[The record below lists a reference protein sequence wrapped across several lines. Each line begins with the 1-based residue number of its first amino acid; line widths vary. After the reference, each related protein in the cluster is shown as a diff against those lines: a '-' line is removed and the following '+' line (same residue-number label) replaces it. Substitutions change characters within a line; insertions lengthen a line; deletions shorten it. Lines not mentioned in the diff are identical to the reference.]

1 MGSATRQ
8 RWNAIEE
15 WSPWLFVVAGV
26 FLVVGAANS
35 GVAFV
40 SESYAFDEWLG
51 IVLELGRVAALLGTA
66 GLSVQVATENARL
79 GTLNRAVASLG
90 VVFVSALIAQAT
102 LESAGV
108 IAESGGLVG
117 LAAYVL
123 SVTTFLAVGI
133 GVLWT
138 GAYSRLIGGLLL
150 VNVVALLVVF
160 FGRRFVPLGL
170 LATVVPG
177 IQVLLYLSLGYE
189 LRGQTVPT
197 RQPAPETD
205 ATP

>member
-1 MGSATRQ
+1 
-8 RWNAIEE
+8 
-15 WSPWLFVVAGV
+15 LFVVAGV

-197 RQPAPETD
+197 RQPAPATD